1 MAGVF
6 QKAGI
11 YHRKSKRYLCVS
23 RFADAVD
30 REAKKKEPSKE
41 PVTYERLLLSCLRL
55 GMTVKDVDDME
66 IGMLMDIIITNNNII
81 DADDKPKV
89 RQATQADFDRF

>member
-1 MAGVF
+1 M
-6 QKAGI
+6 
-11 YHRKSKRYLCVS
+11 
-23 RFADAVD
+23 
-30 REAKKKEPSKE
+30 
-41 PVTYERLLLSCLRL
+41 TYERLLLSCLRL
-55 GMTVKDVDDME
+55 GMTVKDVDEME

>member
-1 MAGVF
+1 M
-6 QKAGI
+6 
-11 YHRKSKRYLCVS
+11 
-23 RFADAVD
+23 
-30 REAKKKEPSKE
+30 
-41 PVTYERLLLSCLRL
+41 TYERLLLSCLRL

>member
-1 MAGVF
+1 M
-6 QKAGI
+6 
-11 YHRKSKRYLCVS
+11 
-23 RFADAVD
+23 
-30 REAKKKEPSKE
+30 
-41 PVTYERLLLSCLRL
+41 TYERLLLSCLRL
-55 GMTVKDVDDME
+55 GMTVRDVDDME

>member
-1 MAGVF
+1 M
-6 QKAGI
+6 
-11 YHRKSKRYLCVS
+11 
-23 RFADAVD
+23 
-30 REAKKKEPSKE
+30 
-41 PVTYERLLLSCLRL
+41 TYERLLLSCLRR

-89 RQATQADFDRF
+89 RQATQADFDKF

>member
-1 MAGVF
+1 M
-6 QKAGI
+6 
-11 YHRKSKRYLCVS
+11 
-23 RFADAVD
+23 
-30 REAKKKEPSKE
+30 
-41 PVTYERLLLSCLRL
+41 TYERLLLSCLRL
-55 GMTVKDVDDME
+55 GMSVKDVDDME

>member
-1 MAGVF
+1 
-6 QKAGI
+6 
-11 YHRKSKRYLCVS
+11 
-23 RFADAVD
+23 
-30 REAKKKEPSKE
+30 
-41 PVTYERLLLSCLRL
+41 
-55 GMTVKDVDDME
+55 MTVKDVDDME

>member
-1 MAGVF
+1 M
-6 QKAGI
+6 
-11 YHRKSKRYLCVS
+11 
-23 RFADAVD
+23 
-30 REAKKKEPSKE
+30 
-41 PVTYERLLLSCLRL
+41 TYERLLLSCLRL

-89 RQATQADFDRF
+89 KQATQADFDKF

>member
-1 MAGVF
+1 M
-6 QKAGI
+6 
-11 YHRKSKRYLCVS
+11 
-23 RFADAVD
+23 
-30 REAKKKEPSKE
+30 
-41 PVTYERLLLSCLRL
+41 TYERLLLSCLRL

-89 RQATQADFDRF
+89 RQATQADFDNF

>member
-1 MAGVF
+1 M
-6 QKAGI
+6 
-11 YHRKSKRYLCVS
+11 
-23 RFADAVD
+23 
-30 REAKKKEPSKE
+30 
-41 PVTYERLLLSCLRL
+41 TYERLLLSCLRL

-89 RQATQADFDRF
+89 RQATQADFDIF

>member
-1 MAGVF
+1 M
-6 QKAGI
+6 
-11 YHRKSKRYLCVS
+11 
-23 RFADAVD
+23 
-30 REAKKKEPSKE
+30 
-41 PVTYERLLLSCLRL
+41 TYERLLLSCLRL

-89 RQATQADFDRF
+89 RQATQADFDKF

>member
-1 MAGVF
+1 M
-6 QKAGI
+6 
-11 YHRKSKRYLCVS
+11 
-23 RFADAVD
+23 
-30 REAKKKEPSKE
+30 
-41 PVTYERLLLSCLRL
+41 TYERLLLSCLRL
-55 GMTVKDVDDME
+55 GLTVKDVDDME